1 MQIYISS
8 FLACAMLAV
17 SASASA
23 QEAASDGKPHG
34 VVALGVGIAPE
45 YDGAEDIRTIPF
57 ALADVRWGK
66 VNLEVRGLRA
76 RADLLSSPR
85 LAAGPVISA
94 RLSREDAEGPVG
106 LLPEIDTAIEAG
118 GFIGYRFGGSQN
130 GEGSL
135 QTEITVVG
143 DVSGVHDGL
152 LATASASYMA
162 VRQTRWSVTFD
173 VQTTWA
179 SEDYARTYFG
189 IEPGDAAASGL
200 AAYHPEAGIRDVGV
214 GVSAGYWFTARL
226 GVIGRVGAN
235 YLVGDFADSPITE
248 DGRQW
253 QPTAGL
259 TLAYRF

>member
-1 MQIYISS
+1 MQTYISS
-8 FLACAMLAV
+8 FLACAMLA
-17 SASASA
+17 ASTTASA
-23 QEAASDGKPHG
+23 QDVASDGKPHG
-34 VVALGVGIAPE
+34 VMALGVGVVPQ
-45 YDGAEDIRTIPF
+45 YDGAEDMRAIPF
-57 ALADVRWGK
+57 ALADVRWG
-66 VNLEVRGLRA
+66 NMNIEVRGLRG

-85 LAAGPVISA
+85 LAAGPVIGA
-94 RLSREDAEGPVG
+94 RLSREDAEGPLA

-118 GFIGYRFGGSQN
+118 GFVGYRFGGSDS

-135 QTEITVVG
+135 QTELTVVS

-152 LATASASYMA
+152 LATASASYIA
-162 VRQTRWSVTFD
+162 VRHPRWSMTFD

-189 IEPGDAAASGL
+189 IEPDDAAVSGL
-200 AAYHPEAGIRDVGV
+200 SAYHPKAGIKDVGV
-214 GVSAGYWFTARL
+214 GVSAGYWFTSRF

-235 YLVGDFADSPITE
+235 YMVGDFADSPIVDE
-248 DGRQW
+248 GSKW